1 MERQHGPWRTWAPEG
16 KMLYAVIYRKKNTAT
31 EEELREIRRKFI
43 AWTPPPSLEIKS
55 HYAFVDFGGVIIV
68 NALDNAAL
76 RMGLQP
82 FLGPVEFEIEPL
94 VSIAE
99 ALAISLDAD
108 EAADPMPREAG

>member
-1 MERQHGPWRTWAPEG
+1 
-16 KMLYAVIYRKKNTAT
+16 VI
-31 EEELREIRRKFI
+31 
-43 AWTPPPSLEIKS
+43 
-55 HYAFVDFGGVIIV
+55 VV

-99 ALAISLDAD
+99 ALAISLDVD